1 MSLKG
6 IPIAMLIKIAF
17 GTFTMKELVLLPK
30 FLPVK
35 LKKSQQHLTNALHT
49 SASLSIFK
57 IEQLNSKIQLAT
69 RFYFA
74 KTFFQ
79 KVQVQFIFKVIVKI
93 TLLLINSV
101 HLKVKLL
108 QMANLLISKVKSTVQ
123 FSRDQFVMEEVVQ

>member
-1 MSLKG
+1 
-6 IPIAMLIKIAF
+6 MLIKIVF
-17 GTFTMKELVLLPK
+17 GTFIMMELVLLPK

-35 LKKSQQHLTNALHT
+35 LKKSQNLANALHT

-57 IEQLNSKIQLAT
+57 IEQLISNIQKIT

-79 KVQVQFIFKVIVKI
+79 KVQVQFIFKVILKL

-108 QMANLLISKVKSTVQ
+108 QMANLFFSKAELTVQ
-123 FSRDQFVMEEVVQ
+123 SSRDQFVMEEVVQ